1 MMAGLSAAGL
11 SSASASAP
19 GHGGFGTVGGN
30 SISDTGAGG
39 SVGLGTIPPCDFLSG
54 FPSGVFR
61 LGVSQYLGLLPAH
74 GFIGYIH
81 RRSHFR
87 PVPAPCCKGRR
98 ALSRHGCFCL
108 LRHRAIS

>member
-1 MMAGLSAAGL
+1 MMAGLSAPGL
-11 SSASASAP
+11 SVTSASAP

-61 LGVSQYLGLLPAH
+61 LGASQYLGLLPAH

-87 PVPAPCCKGRR
+87 RAPWPP
-98 ALSRHGCFCL
+98 GCLCL